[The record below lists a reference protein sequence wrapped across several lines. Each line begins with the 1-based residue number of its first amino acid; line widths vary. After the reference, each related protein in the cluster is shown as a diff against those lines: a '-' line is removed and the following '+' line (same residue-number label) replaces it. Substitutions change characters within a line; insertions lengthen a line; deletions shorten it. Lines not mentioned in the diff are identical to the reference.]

1 VTTRLSSNGEVGDL
15 TDILDQC
22 LEQLNKGQSVEDCLA
37 PYPAIAVQLAPLL
50 RLAQQIAALRQDEQP
65 SPAALQAA
73 RQKVLREAVRMSDAH
88 SGKSSLARIPWRLS
102 LQPILRRSMAAVLA
116 ASLLLV
122 MLLGTGAVA
131 ASANSLPGDALYP
144 VKRASEEVRL
154 LLAFDQQTKAQLQHD
169 MDERRIEEAKAV
181 ADSQR
186 VVELAFR
193 GRVEQ
198 MQDGRWTVSGVSIE
212 ISPDTVIEGRIAL
225 GDQVQVQVRSLSDGT
240 LQALSVSREP
250 QELAPLPTATPTE
263 PEPTATLTA
272 SVTPTRVPP
281 PTSAPAQPAQPTQP
295 PATSTAQPTF
305 TPRPTFTSTPTI
317 TPVPPTPVPP
327 RDVKVR
333 FRGRIEALAAN
344 SWTVDGQVI
353 RIDANT
359 RVDEQDGQAVIGAM
373 ALVVAIRLDD
383 GALLAV
389 EIKIEPAPQ
398 EAEQP
403 FEFQGII
410 ESYGPGQWVVGG
422 HTLIITGSTIIENS
436 PQRGLLAE
444 VKALR
449 QTDGS
454 LVADHIWVR
463 LPTEVVQFEGVVLS
477 LDAGEW
483 VVDGVTVRFD
493 EQSVIIGVPVVGA
506 QVEVEG
512 LLLPDDAVLA
522 RRIVVQAEVSAP
534 TSTLQPE
541 QLPTPTSE
549 QALPSE
555 TAPQPASTAAPTI
568 VTIPCDGCVI
578 DALRGLP

>member
-73 RQKVLREAVRMSDAH
+73 RQKVLREAVRLSDAH
-88 SGKSSLARIPWRLS
+88 SGKSPLARIPWRLS

-477 LDAGEW
+477 LHAGEW